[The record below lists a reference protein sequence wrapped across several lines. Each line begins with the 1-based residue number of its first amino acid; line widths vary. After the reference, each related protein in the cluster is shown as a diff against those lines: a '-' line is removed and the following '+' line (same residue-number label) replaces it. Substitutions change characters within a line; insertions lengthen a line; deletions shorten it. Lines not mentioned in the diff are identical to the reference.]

1 MLTTSV
7 LSAEIVFI
15 ARMQMK
21 QKRSVAGCGGFYDKE
36 KCGANKELL
45 LLCLLKVKKRKF
57 FLEIRTELC
66 GC

>member
-1 MLTTSV
+1 MTTGV

-21 QKRSVAGCGGFYDKE
+21 QKRSVARCGGFYDKE

-45 LLCLLKVKKRKF
+45 LLCLLKVKKRNF
-57 FLEIRTELC
+57 FLEIGIELC
-66 GC
+66 PC